1 MAAGDI
7 ALTTPKTVSVPN
19 LPLGELDIVILPTA
33 FLTATFF
40 EVDATGAAHVVRIA
54 NATLGGV
61 TGFDYAAGGIFTD
74 NVARTSLT
82 NYLTT
87 ILGVLFVG
95 NATTLNQRKTALVQR
110 LIADG
115 VITVAGTVG

>member
-7 ALTTPKTVSVPN
+7 ALTTPRSIPS
-19 LPLGELDIVILPTA
+19 LPLGELNIVILPTA

-40 EVDATGAAHVVRIA
+40 EVDAKGASHVVRIT
-54 NATLGGV
+54 NAEV
-61 TGFDYAAGGIFTD
+61 TGFDYAAGVFTD
-74 NVARTSLT
+74 NVPRVQSS
-82 NYLTT
+82 YLTT
-87 ILGVLFVG
+87 ILGVLFIG
-95 NATTLNQRKTALVQR
+95 NASTLNARKTALVQR